1 MRDEYREDYDAG
13 RGGWGHLKLR
23 QQQEEE
29 RQRQQDELYRGDH
42 EGGMRDVPAGEGTAD
57 EGGQNPRFREERED
71 EE

>member
-1 MRDEYREDYDAG
+1 M
-13 RGGWGHLKLR
+13 R